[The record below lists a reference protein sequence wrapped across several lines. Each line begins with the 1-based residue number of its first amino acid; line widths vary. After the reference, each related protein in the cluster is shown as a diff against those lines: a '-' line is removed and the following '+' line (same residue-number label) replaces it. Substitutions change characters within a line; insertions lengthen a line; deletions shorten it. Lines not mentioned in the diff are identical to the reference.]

1 MIISERH
8 PKNQEVASMLDK
20 ETIGKWIRE
29 LKLPL
34 ALYLK
39 SNLKPSGPGWFKKG
53 VLDHV
58 KSDEMSRAAERSGD
72 ITSLDEIA
80 LLGVF
85 LGNWQGISEKNNIPK
100 NFKDTIYRMIELR
113 HKYIGHAGLI
123 LKINE
128 TGYKDLD
135 TLIEFAEG
143 IGARELQEKFQLERD
158 KEIIR
163 MAKDIKSKGD
173 SYIQPI
179 EAKEQKAE
187 VLSVSAAETINL
199 IEKYLVHSCPK
210 SYIYSKT
217 DYITFR
223 IPPYGEMN
231 TIYKIDKEFLIPQ
244 DFKNNLEYL
253 ESEGLNLEQMERIRN
268 YMDRNPFTTNDRFY
282 LLSKW
287 KGLPKARR
295 PKEYKNG
302 PILFSINQLLT
313 GSEED

>member
-1 MIISERH
+1 MITAERH
-8 PKNQEVASMLDK
+8 SKNEETASMLDK

-39 SNLKPSGPGWFKKG
+39 SNLKPSGPEWFKNG
-53 VLDHV
+53 VLEHV
-58 KSDEMSRAAERSGD
+58 RSNEMSRVAERSGD

-100 NFKDTIYRMIELR
+100 SFKDTIYRMIEIR
-113 HKYIGHAGLI
+113 NKYIGHAGLI

-135 TLIEFAEG
+135 TLIEFTEG
-143 IGARELQEKFQLERD
+143 IGAGELQEKFQLERD

-163 MAKDIKSKGD
+163 LAKNIKSKGD
-173 SYIQPI
+173 SYVEPI
-179 EAKEQKAE
+179 EAKEHKAE
-187 VLSVSAAETINL
+187 VLSVSATETIHL
-199 IEKYLVHSCPK
+199 IKKYLVHSCPK
-210 SYIYSKT
+210 SYVYPET
-217 DYITFR
+217 GYITFR

-231 TIYKIDKEFLIPQ
+231 TIYKIDKVFLIPK
-244 DFKNNLEYL
+244 DVKNNLEYL
-253 ESEGLNLEQMERIRN
+253 ESEGLNLEQMERIKN
-268 YMDRNPFTTNDRFY
+268 YMDRNPFTKNDRFY

-287 KGLPKARR
+287 KVLPKARK

-302 PILFSINQLLT
+302 AMLFSINQLLT
-313 GSEED
+313 GSEEE